1 MTDHEIQLLAIGA
14 TFGMYLMLAIH
25 IAFGILDGRRDR
37 KAARAAMAQLEAAR
51 AQVTGSTVRADL
63 REPSSVRKRADA

>member
-1 MTDHEIQLLAIGA
+1 MTDHDIQLLAIGA

-37 KAARAAMAQLEAAR
+37 KAERDAMAMLEAAR
-51 AQVTGSTVRADL
+51 ERA
-63 REPSSVRKRADA
+63 EA